1 MIAPAVRA
9 AARRGTG
16 APPGE
21 ARLKIVVEVA
31 MRSDRVISTI
41 DFHTAGIGMRLLTSG
56 LGRLPGATIG
66 AKRRF
71 FQEHHDDLRTG
82 LCLWPRG
89 HRSLLIAVMTE
100 AVTPGAHFGLFFMYP
115 GGYYVSC
122 GEGTIGAATVA
133 IETGMVQRLGA
144 ETPVVIDT
152 EAGVVE
158 TIARSDRDRVREVT
172 LRWAPSFVVLTGQSV
187 EVESLGATSPAGSP
201 VRPRSKAGA
210 RSCRRSPGPRTSP
223 ASASF
228 SSIRKTR
235 CAPGI
240 SSRGDRVKTLVL
252 GGGVVGVTTAYFLAK
267 AGHEVTLVDEKD
279 GVGLEASA
287 GNAGIIAPGH
297 SFAWASP
304 RAPRM
309 LWESLRGAETA
320 IRIRPT
326 TDLRLYTWGLRFL
339 RECTADRAKRNTLV
353 KLRLCQYSQ
362 AVMNELVRAEQI
374 EYHAIAKGA
383 LYLYRDGA
391 ELDAGVKKM
400 ALLAEHGQKQEILDA
415 RGVAQLDPV
424 FEPVQGK
431 IAGAIRDVGDSSGDS
446 RLFVENLARVCRE
459 KLGVVVRLG
468 TRVTELRG
476 DADRID
482 MALTSAGGLKA
493 DNYVLALG
501 VGAPSIART
510 VGVGLPVYP
519 AKGYSSTFPLKP
531 GGRSPTVP
539 GVDEKWLVGWSR
551 LGDRL
556 RLTST
561 AEFAGYDWGWT
572 PRDFNNILKLA
583 RDLFPD
589 AADYD
594 RGEYRACLRPMTPDG
609 PPILGLGRHRNL
621 FLNCGHGHMGWT
633 MACVTARLVADFMTG
648 RMPELDLEGLTPRR

>member
-1 MIAPAVRA
+1 
-9 AARRGTG
+9 
-16 APPGE
+16 
-21 ARLKIVVEVA
+21 
-31 MRSDRVISTI
+31 
-41 DFHTAGIGMRLLTSG
+41 
-56 LGRLPGATIG
+56 
-66 AKRRF
+66 
-71 FQEHHDDLRTG
+71 
-82 LCLWPRG
+82 
-89 HRSLLIAVMTE
+89 
-100 AVTPGAHFGLFFMYP
+100 
-115 GGYYVSC
+115 
-122 GEGTIGAATVA
+122 
-133 IETGMVQRLGA
+133 
-144 ETPVVIDT
+144 
-152 EAGVVE
+152 
-158 TIARSDRDRVREVT
+158 
-172 LRWAPSFVVLTGQSV
+172 
-187 EVESLGATSPAGSP
+187 
-201 VRPRSKAGA
+201 
-210 RSCRRSPGPRTSP
+210 
-223 ASASF
+223 
-228 SSIRKTR
+228 
-235 CAPGI
+235 
-240 SSRGDRVKTLVL
+240 VKTLVL

-267 AGHEVTLVDEKD
+267 AGHEVTLVEEKD

-309 LWESLRGAETA
+309 LWESLRGGETA
-320 IRIRPT
+320 IRVRPT

-339 RECTADRAKRNTLV
+339 RECTADRARRNTLI

-383 LYLYRDGA
+383 LYLYRDAA
-391 ELDAGVKKM
+391 ELEAGTKKM

-431 IAGAIRDVGDSSGDS
+431 IAGAIRDIGDSSGDS

-459 KLGVVVRLG
+459 KLGVVVKLG
-468 TRVTELRG
+468 TRVSALRG
-476 DADRID
+476 ESDRID
-482 MALTSAGGLKA
+482 AALTSAGEMRA

-501 VGAPSIART
+501 VGAANVART

-531 GGRSPTVP
+531 GGRAPVVP

-621 FLNCGHGHMGWT
+621 FFNAGHGHMGWT
-633 MACVTARLVADFMTG
+633 MACGTARIVADLMTG
-648 RMPELDLEGLTPRR
+648 RMPALDLEGLTVR

>member
-1 MIAPAVRA
+1 M
-9 AARRGTG
+9 
-16 APPGE
+16 
-21 ARLKIVVEVA
+21 
-31 MRSDRVISTI
+31 
-41 DFHTAGIGMRLLTSG
+41 
-56 LGRLPGATIG
+56 
-66 AKRRF
+66 
-71 FQEHHDDLRTG
+71 
-82 LCLWPRG
+82 
-89 HRSLLIAVMTE
+89 
-100 AVTPGAHFGLFFMYP
+100 
-115 GGYYVSC
+115 
-122 GEGTIGAATVA
+122 
-133 IETGMVQRLGA
+133 
-144 ETPVVIDT
+144 
-152 EAGVVE
+152 
-158 TIARSDRDRVREVT
+158 
-172 LRWAPSFVVLTGQSV
+172 
-187 EVESLGATSPAGSP
+187 
-201 VRPRSKAGA
+201 KA
-210 RSCRRSPGPRTSP
+210 
-223 ASASF
+223 
-228 SSIRKTR
+228 
-235 CAPGI
+235 
-240 SSRGDRVKTLVL
+240 LVL

-339 RECTADRAKRNTLV
+339 RECTADRARRNTLI

-415 RGVAQLDPV
+415 RGVARLDPV

-431 IAGAIRDVGDSSGDS
+431 IAGAIRDVGDSSGDG

-459 KLGVVVRLG
+459 SLGVTVRLG
-468 TRVTELRG
+468 ARVTALRG
-476 DADRID
+476 EGDRIELV
-482 MALTSAGGLKA
+482 LTSQGPLTA

-501 VGAPSIART
+501 VGSPSVART
-510 VGVGLPVYP
+510 AGVSLPIYP

-531 GGRSPTVP
+531 RGLAPTVP
-539 GVDEKWLVGWSR
+539 GVDERWLVGWSR

-572 PRDFNNILKLA
+572 PRDFNNIRSLA
-583 RDLFPD
+583 SDLFPD
-589 AADYD
+589 AADYE
-594 RGEYRACLRPMTPDG
+594 RGTFRACLRPMTPDG

-621 FLNCGHGHMGWT
+621 VFNCGHGHMGWT
-633 MACVTARLVADFMTG
+633 MACGTARIVADLMTG
-648 RMPELDLEGLTPRR
+648 RMPEVDLEGLTVRR